1 MLILDPIPTPRFIG
15 RPVEA
20 PKPPP
25 KIHSLT
31 ELEAEIVHP
40 RVMATLRVVSQR
52 LHDAQIR
59 HAVVGAIAVGHHG
72 WPRATSDVDLVLGP
86 EAWTTAPDG
95 STTSNIDLPEAVDG
109 VRVDYL
115 PVDVAGDFLIESF
128 ARATVS
134 EGVPIAPIE
143 VVILTKLVRL
153 LTRDHAD
160 VVELVKTGLFSTQL
174 VDDYLERHA
183 PMLTPRFR
191 RLVEQAHK
199 EKQRGG

>member
-1 MLILDPIPTPRFIG
+1 MLILDPIPVPRFIG

-31 ELEAEIVHP
+31 ELQAEAVKTHIID
-40 RVMATLRVVSQR
+40 TLRQVSRDLTAQ
-52 LHDAQIR
+52 QIR
-59 HAVVGAIAVGHHG
+59 HEVVGAIAVGHHG
-72 WPRATSDVDLVLGP
+72 WPRATKDIDLILGP
-86 EAWTTAPDG
+86 EAWAIASDG
-95 STTSNIDLPEAVDG
+95 STTPNIDLPEIVNG

-115 PVDVAGDFLIESF
+115 PVDVAGDFLIDSF
-128 ARATVS
+128 ASATIS

-143 VVILTKLVRL
+143 VVILTKLIRL

-160 VVELVKTGLFSTQL
+160 VVELVKTGLFETQR
-174 VDDYLERHA
+174 VDDYLEQHA
-183 PMLTPRFR
+183 PMLTQRFR
-191 RLVEQAHK
+191 RLVEQAQR